1 MSAGESGLA
10 GRLAATGKVTLLLLL
25 LLAPLVQAED
35 SAPAPK
41 LHQGG
46 AFFIEGTSQYLTF
59 RAGDLDGSALLGNAD
74 QAFFIPRVKP
84 SLGFGIGLGRRF
96 RSGLWAFS
104 YLVSGH
110 DAETRAGATTAVARQ
125 VQVNARIFL
134 LRTPGLRPFL
144 HVGLNFPWLRVRDG
158 AADRAGR
165 ACDATY
171 AGVGGNAGAGV
182 MAPVSGRM
190 FFSASLFYRY
200 IGYLYAFG
208 PEKGIDVTDL
218 FDGVAGPR
226 HSRYLRA
233 PVIALELSL
242 GYEL

>member
-1 MSAGESGLA
+1 MSAGQAGAA
-10 GRLAATGKVTLLLLL
+10 GRRVLSGRIALLLLL
-25 LLAPLVQAED
+25 LLAPLAQAED
-35 SAPAPK
+35 SDPAPK
-41 LHQGG
+41 PRDGG
-46 AFFIEGTSQYLTF
+46 AFFFEGTSQYLTF
-59 RAGDLDGSALLGNAD
+59 RAGDLDGAALLGNAD
-74 QAFFIPRVKP
+74 QAFFVPRVKP

-125 VQVNARIFL
+125 LQVNARVFL
-134 LRTPGLRPFL
+134 LRSAGLRPFV
-144 HVGLNFPWLRVRDG
+144 HVGLNFPWLRVRNG
-158 AADRAGR
+158 AADRGGR
-165 ACDATY
+165 AGDATY
-171 AGVGGNAGAGV
+171 AGVGANAGAGV

-190 FFSASLFYRY
+190 FFSASLLYRY

-218 FDGVAGPR
+218 FDDVTGPR
-226 HSRYLRA
+226 HHRYLRA